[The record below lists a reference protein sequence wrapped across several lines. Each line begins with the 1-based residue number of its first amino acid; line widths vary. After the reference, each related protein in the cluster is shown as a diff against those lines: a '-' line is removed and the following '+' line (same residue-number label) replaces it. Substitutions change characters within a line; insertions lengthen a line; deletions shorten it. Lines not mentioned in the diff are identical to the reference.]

1 MTGGGY
7 WGVYERIR
15 IDRNERVCHCRPD
28 TSSEPARTIYAYE
41 RETGNKDLHD
51 VYENQINRLTRVQNE
66 NGSFCFAF
74 ADGTPAYYVIRTRFP
89 NDNGKILI
97 NLLALYRETKDE
109 RLIKTAVRLAD
120 DWAENQTERGNYFS
134 EKEKQYM
141 NRSFLGPCF
150 GLWMA
155 AGMVDCWKIT
165 GNEKYLESARKNFKY
180 LMGLIKDGR
189 MQTSMEQTED
199 PDEFR
204 RPVSSE
210 NAIALYA
217 FAHAYKSCP
226 DPEWKKEERC
236 CNNG

>member
-1 MTGGGY
+1 M
-7 WGVYERIR
+7 
-15 IDRNERVCHCRPD
+15 
-28 TSSEPARTIYAYE
+28 
-41 RETGNKDLHD
+41 HD

-97 NLLALYRETKDE
+97 NLLVLYRETNDE

-120 DWAENQTERGNYFS
+120 YWAENQTERGNYFS

-150 GLWMA
+150 GLWIA
-155 AGMVDCWKIT
+155 AGMVDCWEIT